1 MKVGD
6 RVMTMST
13 HFGAFAEHIAVDE
26 NVLGRL
32 PDNLSDLDAATLPT
46 PSMSAWTALKQAGP
60 IATGA
65 KVLIH
70 GSSGVVGAIATR
82 LAKEAGAY
90 VIGTASPKN
99 RDYVMNLGADE
110 CIDYTTERFEG
121 RVKDIDVVLDFVL
134 VAGMGNTVKRSWS
147 VLRQG
152 GKIIS
157 LVDPSVLNVSNGY
170 HGYFPDVS
178 PDAAV
183 LEDFAQQLASGKI
196 KTKTAEVY
204 PRDGLLDA
212 MDASETG
219 GTNGRLLVEF
229 RK

>member
-1 MKVGD
+1 VEEL
-6 RVMTMST
+6 
-13 HFGAFAEHIAVDE
+13 A
-26 NVLGRL
+26 
-32 PDNLSDLDAATLPT
+32 LSDPT
-46 PSMSAWTALKQAGP
+46 ADRARDPTYLSRNGAL
-60 IATGA
+60 
-65 KVLIH
+65 
-70 GSSGVVGAIATR
+70 SSFLR
-82 LAKEAGAY
+82 
-90 VIGTASPKN
+90 
-99 RDYVMNLGADE
+99 
-110 CIDYTTERFEG
+110 TEVSR
-121 RVKDIDVVLDFVL
+121 R
-134 VAGMGNTVKRSWS
+134 MGNTVKRSWS
-147 VLRQG
+147 MLRQG

-219 GTNGRLLVEF
+219 GTNGTNGRLLVEF
-229 RK
+229 RKYIAQKRLNRCCRIELVVQSSIVEMLTPALRLGFRDIETLATRKIAKQRTKAQ

>member
-1 MKVGD
+1 MHRNPSQTRSD
-6 RVMTMST
+6 RCV
-13 HFGAFAEHIAVDE
+13 E
-26 NVLGRL
+26 
-32 PDNLSDLDAATLPT
+32 LSSFLRT
-46 PSMSAWTALKQAGP
+46 
-60 IATGA
+60 
-65 KVLIH
+65 
-70 GSSGVVGAIATR
+70 
-82 LAKEAGAY
+82 
-90 VIGTASPKN
+90 
-99 RDYVMNLGADE
+99 
-110 CIDYTTERFEG
+110 
-121 RVKDIDVVLDFVL
+121 DVSRR
-134 VAGMGNTVKRSWS
+134 MGNTVKRSWS

-196 KTKTAEVY
+196 KIKTAEVY
-204 PRDGLLDA
+204 LRDGLLDA